1 MLQHKLLKLNHLVY
15 FCKTKNCPDLPGVNH
30 GLKSW
35 RRRKKMNLRF
45 SEAILGQ
52 LLLQA
57 KIGNKGD
64 ILSILFKKNRTDLD
78 RQWHLYFG
86 MRFWILRWTKL
97 VSWRPWPASWPYWFK
112 PIKRITST
120 NGFFLATKSFTFA
133 IVKCFRIICGC
144 MNPWTMWMWQC
155 ENFLI
160 PPLISVAMKEVCL
173 PTTTIQSALYTS
185 KALKWYIGN
194 DAKTSTKTLTT

>member
-1 MLQHKLLKLNHLVY
+1 M
-15 FCKTKNCPDLPGVNH
+15 D
-30 GLKSW
+30 
-35 RRRKKMNLRF
+35 
-45 SEAILGQ
+45 
-52 LLLQA
+52 
-57 KIGNKGD
+57 
-64 ILSILFKKNRTDLD
+64 
-78 RQWHLYFG
+78 LYFG

-120 NGFFLATKSFTFA
+120 NGFFLATRSFTFA

-160 PPLISVAMKEVCL
+160 PSLISVAMKEVCL
-173 PTTTIQSALYTS
+173 TATTDQILGYNFVNLKHSSDTS
-185 KALKWYIGN
+185 LMLQKRQLRLWLDDSIGN
-194 DAKTSTKTLTT
+194 NPCLYDSQDFFSLQ